1 MRISEPIE
9 ISGYFWLPGQSDQRL
24 PGVLHV
30 SETGKTTLDVIGV
43 FGEAI
48 AALTESSPD
57 LRRIVGV
64 VENGDLVTLEH
75 CFYTNRNIS
84 FGGLSK
90 STIYANYFL
99 RGVQYDED
107 EAIVFSKF
115 SFSLEG
121 LDEWLSITG
130 LRVDHNWEEGTAS
143 IHFNPPKEIV
153 YRLPDEMALAFTFGW
168 TLPGAPIVTEAKIT
182 QKAFVTLKSES
193 LRPIEDFLALVF
205 KVNNFLCFAIDETVS
220 LDSATCYSK
229 DITRDVGDG
238 EKREVPIKLYYQSSP
253 LSDARPTISWHN
265 MLFRYG
271 HVANQ
276 LEAILKN
283 WLSNYETSEPAFNL
297 YFASKAGAHKY
308 LDGRFLSLAQGI
320 ETLHRRNSKDTF
332 MPEGEFGDFIAA
344 LVKSCPSDQQDWLAK
359 KLEYANELPLRR
371 RIRQMLEPFESL
383 YGDSKQRKQ
392 FIGKVIDTRNYLTHY
407 DEKLAQQAAKGES
420 LWSLCMK
427 LEALFQLHFLR
438 LIGLDGDFI
447 KNLVNENHALR
458 SKLET

>member
-1 MRISEPIE
+1 MRIPEPIE
-9 ISGYFWLPGQSDQRL
+9 VSGYFWLPGKSDQRL

-30 SETGKTTLDVIGV
+30 SETGKITLEVIGV
-43 FGEAI
+43 FGDAI
-48 AALTESSPD
+48 ASLTGSSPD
-57 LRRIVGV
+57 LPRVVGV
-64 VENGDLVTLEH
+64 VENGDLVTLED
-75 CFYTNRNIS
+75 CFYANTSVR

-90 STIYANYFL
+90 STISANFFL
-99 RGVQYDED
+99 RGIQYDED
-107 EAIVFSKF
+107 EPILFSKV

-121 LDEWLSITG
+121 LDEWLSVTG
-130 LRVDHNWEEGTAS
+130 LRVDHNWEERTAS
-143 IHFNPPKEIV
+143 IHFSPPKKIECQ
-153 YRLPDEMALAFTFGW
+153 LPDGMALAFTFGW

-182 QKAFVTLKSES
+182 QKAYITIKSES

-220 LDSATCYSK
+220 LDSATCYWK
-229 DITRDVGDG
+229 DIARDVADG
-238 EKREVPIKLYYQSSP
+238 EKREVPIQLYYQSSP
-253 LSDARPTISWHN
+253 LSDTRPKISWHN

-320 ETLHRRNSKDTF
+320 ETLHRRNSKDTL
-332 MPEGEFGDFIAA
+332 MPETEFGDLVVA
-344 LVKSCPSDQQDWLAK
+344 LVNSCPTIHQDWLAK

-383 YGDSKQRKQ
+383 YGGSKQRKD
-392 FIGKVIDTRNYLTHY
+392 FIRMVLDTRNYLTHY
-407 DEKLAQQAAKGES
+407 DEKLAQQAAQGEI

-458 SKLET
+458 DKLET

>member
-9 ISGYFWLPGQSDQRL
+9 ISGYFWLPGKPDQRL

-30 SETGKTTLDVIGV
+30 SETGKTTLEVIGV
-43 FGEAI
+43 FGDAI
-48 AALTESSPD
+48 AALTDSSPD
-57 LRRIVGV
+57 LRRVVGV
-64 VENGDLVTLEH
+64 VENGDMVTLEH
-75 CFYTNRNIS
+75 CFYTNRNVS

-90 STIYANYFL
+90 STIYANFFL

-107 EAIVFSKF
+107 EPILFSKF

-130 LRVDHNWEEGTAS
+130 LRVDHNWEEKTAS

-153 YRLPDEMALAFTFGW
+153 YQLPAGMSLAFTFGW

-182 QKAFVTLKSES
+182 QKAYITIKSES

-220 LDSATCYSK
+220 LDSATCYSNE
-229 DITRDVGDG
+229 ITRDVADG

-253 LSDARPTISWHN
+253 FSDTRPNISWHN

-276 LEAILKN
+276 LEAILKS

-308 LDGRFLSLAQGI
+308 LVGRFLSLAQGI
-320 ETLHRRNSKDTF
+320 ETLHRRNSKDTL
-332 MPEGEFGDFIAA
+332 MPETEFGDLVAA
-344 LVKSCPSDQQDWLAK
+344 LVKSCPPTQQDWLEK

-383 YGDSKQRKQ
+383 YGDSKQRKH

-458 SKLET
+458 GKLET

>member
-1 MRISEPIE
+1 MRIAEPIA
-9 ISGYFWLPGQSDQRL
+9 ISGYFWLPGKPDQRL

-30 SETGKTTLDVIGV
+30 SETGRATLEVIGV
-43 FGEAI
+43 FGDAF
-48 AALTESSPD
+48 ATLTDSSPD
-57 LRRIVGV
+57 LRRVVGV

-90 STIYANYFL
+90 STIYANFLL
-99 RGVQYDED
+99 RGVQYDEN

-121 LDEWLSITG
+121 LDEWLSVSG
-130 LRVDHNWEEGTAS
+130 LRVEHNWEERTAS

-153 YRLPDEMALAFTFGW
+153 YQLPDDMALAFTFGW

-182 QKAFVTLKSES
+182 QKAFITLKSES
-193 LRPIEDFLALVF
+193 LRPIEEFLALVF

-220 LDSATCYSK
+220 LDSATCYSHE
-229 DITRDVGDG
+229 ITRDVGDG
-238 EKREVPIKLYYQSSP
+238 KKCEVAIKLYYQSSP
-253 LSDARPTISWHN
+253 LSDTRPKIVWHN
-265 MLFRYG
+265 MLFQYG

-276 LEAILKN
+276 LEAILKS

-320 ETLHRRNSKDTF
+320 ETLHRRNSKETA
-332 MPEGEFGDFIAA
+332 MPGAEFDDLIAA
-344 LVKSCPSDQQDWLAK
+344 LVKSCPPDKQGWLAK
-359 KLEYANELPLRR
+359 KMEYANELPLRS
-371 RIRQMLEPFESL
+371 RIRQMLEPFEGL
-383 YGDSKQRKQ
+383 YGDSKQRKH

-407 DEKLAQQAAKGES
+407 DEKLSQQAAKGES

-438 LIGLDGDFI
+438 LIGLDENFI
-447 KNLVNENHALR
+447 KNLINENHALR
-458 SKLET
+458 SKLKN